1 MFLLSGSRWI
11 TSTSLED
18 VLGAKLNPDHWFNDI
33 GYKLRALPVIKA
45 RSVDGD
51 TPSKDLKVRKTRK
64 KVV

>member
-1 MFLLSGSRWI
+1 M
-11 TSTSLED
+11 
-18 VLGAKLNPDHWFNDI
+18 GAKLNPDHWFNDI
-33 GYKLRALPVIKA
+33 GYKLRALPVMKA